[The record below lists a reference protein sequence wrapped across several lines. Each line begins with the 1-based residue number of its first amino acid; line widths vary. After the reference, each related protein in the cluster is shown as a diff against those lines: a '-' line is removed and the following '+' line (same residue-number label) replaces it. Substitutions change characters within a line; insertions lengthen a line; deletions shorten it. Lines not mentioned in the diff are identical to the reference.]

1 MIATRLRGPAVL
13 VKTKVWVVGVS
24 RGLIKPGLKDFHF
37 PHRKENF
44 HFASNLENCR
54 RAVIHDT
61 IMAKLIITLY

>member
-13 VKTKVWVVGVS
+13 VKTKS